1 MFNDTT
7 TLREGAIPA
16 ASRGGGFGRF
26 VTVRTGIP
34 RSASERLLRGVGWSA
49 AGCIIGHG
57 ASFAGSIVTAR
68 YLGKEVFGQ
77 FALVQTTVAAFS
89 TLAGLG
95 LGTTALKFVSEY
107 RTRHPQKAGIV
118 LGLSSLVALVAAA
131 LFSSTLALFAP
142 WLVVG
147 SAGAPVLIG
156 AMRLSALY
164 MFFITVN
171 GYQMGALSGLE
182 AFHSDEKH

>member
-34 RSASERLLRGVGWSA
+34 RSASERLLRGLGWSA
-49 AGCIIGHG
+49 AGCVIGQS
-57 ASFAGSIVTAR
+57 ASFAGSVVAAR
-68 YLGKEVFGQ
+68 YLGKEGFGQ

-95 LGTTALKFVSEY
+95 LGTTE
-107 RTRHPQKAGIV
+107 
-118 LGLSSLVALVAAA
+118 
-131 LFSSTLALFAP
+131 
-142 WLVVG
+142 
-147 SAGAPVLIG
+147 IG
-156 AMRLSALY
+156 R
-164 MFFITVN
+164 
-171 GYQMGALSGLE
+171 
-182 AFHSDEKH
+182 